1 MLRLLALALLQYG
14 LVVADDDDDAG
25 ECGVKSDND
34 DDDDDDCSTDALK
47 HASDQCDFVVDNCD
61 DPGAS
66 TFGSYLELFHCG
78 ASAALS
84 LL

>member
-1 MLRLLALALLQYG
+1 MTFPLSTSPTCPRDLPDGVRHDGHLQEG
-14 LVVADDDDDAG
+14 
-25 ECGVKSDND
+25 
-34 DDDDDDCSTDALK
+34 
-47 HASDQCDFVVDNCD
+47 ASDQCDFVVDNCD